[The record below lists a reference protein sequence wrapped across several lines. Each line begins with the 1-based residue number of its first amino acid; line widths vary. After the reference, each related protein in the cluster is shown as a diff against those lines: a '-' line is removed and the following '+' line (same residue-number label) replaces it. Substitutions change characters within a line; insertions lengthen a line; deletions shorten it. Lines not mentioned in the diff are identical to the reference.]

1 MPATA
6 RKNRF
11 GGARSPVGG
20 QGVAPQGVPL
30 AGGTLGGKSAM
41 GRKPGRY
48 QTKLGDEHYLWILVI
63 LEVVAIG
70 WLRHAFRRR
79 HGG

>member
-1 MPATA
+1 VEIPPDLVRRHLRILASL
-6 RKNRF
+6 
-11 GGARSPVGG
+11 GLPVTYGI
-20 QGVAPQGVPL
+20 
-30 AGGTLGGKSAM
+30 
-41 GRKPGRY
+41 GRY